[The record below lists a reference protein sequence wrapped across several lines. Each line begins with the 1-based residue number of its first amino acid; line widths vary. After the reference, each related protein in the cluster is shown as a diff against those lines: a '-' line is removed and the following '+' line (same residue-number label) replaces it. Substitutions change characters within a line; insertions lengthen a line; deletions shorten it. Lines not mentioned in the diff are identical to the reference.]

1 MINMDWMIGASSVAA
16 VMMGVFA
23 FFVRMRAAKKPTTA
37 KKIIMP
43 PLFMSTGALMF
54 LFPEFRVT
62 WLELLEATAVGMV
75 FSLLLMKTTNFEI
88 RGDAIYL
95 KRSKAFP
102 IILMTLL
109 IVRIIS
115 KLVLSTT
122 IDIGELGGMFFILA
136 FAMIVPWRMA
146 MYSQYIKLKRQMSVQ
161 TIDATKKSTIRP
173 I

>member
-1 MINMDWMIGASSVAA
+1 MDWMIAASSVAA
-16 VMMGVFA
+16 VMMGIFA

-54 LFPEFRVT
+54 LFPEFRVS

-75 FSLLLMKTTNFEI
+75 FSLLLMKTSNFEI
-88 RGDAIYL
+88 RDNAIYL

-102 IILMTLL
+102 LILMTLL

-115 KLVLSTT
+115 KLVLSTK
-122 IDIGELGGMFFILA
+122 IDIAELGGMFFILA
-136 FAMIVPWRMA
+136 FAMIIPWRMA
-146 MYSQYIKLKRQMSVQ
+146 MYNQYIKLKRQLSVQ
-161 TIDATKKSTIRP
+161 PIDATEKSTIRP
-173 I
+173 IG

>member
-1 MINMDWMIGASSVAA
+1 MDWMIAASSVAA
-16 VMMGVFA
+16 VMMGIVA

-62 WLELLEATAVGMV
+62 LLELLEATAVGMV
-75 FSLLLMKTTNFEI
+75 FSLLLIKTTNFEI
-88 RGDAIYL
+88 RDDRIYL

-115 KLVLSTT
+115 KLVLSTQ

-136 FAMIVPWRMA
+136 FAMIVPWRLA
-146 MYSQYIKLKRQMSVQ
+146 MYSQYIKLKRQQ
-161 TIDATKKSTIRP
+161 TMNATEKSTIRP